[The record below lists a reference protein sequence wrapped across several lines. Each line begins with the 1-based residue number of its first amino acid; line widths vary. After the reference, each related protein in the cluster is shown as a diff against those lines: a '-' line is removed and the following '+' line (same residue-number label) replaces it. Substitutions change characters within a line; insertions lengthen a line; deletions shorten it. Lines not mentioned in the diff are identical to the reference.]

1 MILLKKSLL
10 TVHYDLTLYF
20 QFIRRW
26 NAERNLEIAAW
37 SAIQIQAA
45 FRGWFARDSLEDNHY
60 CATQIQR
67 ITRGYLATMHVFED
81 LYSITIVQSV
91 VRRFLAINVAVD
103 RLSSIIAIQA
113 WYRGIRAREAAD
125 ERFYSAL
132 AIQTTWRRYMCQM
145 TYQFDIIDII
155 IVQSIVRRRQAMQVR
170 KRTAA
175 AVRIQAFGR
184 TIIAMKKFVA
194 AKAMHDLVTRHT
206 SATKIQS
213 CWRSYSAQ
221 MRMLMTIVN
230 VIVIQSVWRR
240 RAVERIYKP
249 HLHRIKL
256 AKERK
261 RYNAATKIQSA
272 WRGFTHFSA
281 YTIVRYENQ
290 AATTI
295 QSQWRSYLHSTNYC
309 IMLIEIVRI
318 QALVRGRQERSWL
331 TFQNECASIIQAA
344 MRGYLTRKELHNESM
359 ISILISAAA
368 TSLRTRNAART
379 LQRWWVDELWIGE
392 QKRSALILREK
403 YAARTLQRWW
413 VNELWIR
420 KQKRSALIIERFF
433 IYVKKEVEKEI
444 KAMKKKK
451 RQRKKMK
458 KFMQSD
464 EWLLEDAWQ
473 GLEAAVSMENPAALQ
488 AATVP
493 AVPMVPYHHGQQQ
506 QQYVDNRIGRS
517 GMSPQLTVGR
527 GALPSSGG
535 APSMSGPPP
544 QAANYSAHAAANHS
558 NPRNYPIRQQ
568 HGYRGRRYDRT
579 DDDSMALDAA
589 FDEASAHDSHL
600 VSSNQYQQR
609 QRSKGYRGRRYN

>member
-1 MILLKKSLL
+1 M
-10 TVHYDLTLYF
+10 
-20 QFIRRW
+20 
-26 NAERNLEIAAW
+26 
-37 SAIQIQAA
+37 
-45 FRGWFARDSLEDNHY
+45 EDNHY

-103 RLSSIIAIQA
+103 RLASIIAIQA

-132 AIQTTWRRYMCQM
+132 AIQTTWRRFMCQM

-155 IVQSIVRRRQAMQVR
+155 IVQSVVRRRQAMQLR

-175 AVRIQAFGR
+175 VVRIQAFGR
-184 TIIAMKKFVA
+184 AIIAMKKYVA

-206 SATKIQS
+206 SATKIQT
-213 CWRSYSAQ
+213 CWRSYIAQ

-240 RAVERIYKP
+240 RAVEKIYKP

-261 RYNAATKIQSA
+261 RQSSAIKIQSA
-272 WRGFTHFSA
+272 WRGFTAFSG

-290 AATTI
+290 AATLI

-331 TFQNECASIIQAA
+331 TFQNECATIIQAA

-379 LQRWWVDELWIGE
+379 LQRWWVDLLW
-392 QKRSALILREK
+392 
-403 YAARTLQRWW
+403 T
-413 VNELWIR
+413 R
-420 KQKRSALIIERFF
+420 KQKKSALIIERFF

-451 RQRKKMK
+451 RQKKKMK
-458 KFMQSD
+458 KYMQSD
-464 EWLLEDAWQ
+464 DWLLENAWQ
-473 GLEAAVSMENPAALQ
+473 GLEAAASVENSVAPQPAA
-488 AATVP
+488 VP
-493 AVPMVPYHHGQQQ
+493 AVPMNPYDHGQQ
-506 QQYVDNRIGRS
+506 QQYVDNRVARA
-517 GMSPQLTVGR
+517 GMAPSMTVGR
-527 GALPSSGG
+527 GALPQSGG
-535 APSMSGPPP
+535 APNMSGPPP

-558 NPRNYPIRQQ
+558 VPRNNPVRQQ
-568 HGYRGRRYDRT
+568 RGYRGRRYDT
-579 DDDSMALDAA
+579 IDDDSRALDAA
-589 FDEASAHDSHL
+589 FDEATAHDSHM

-609 QRSKGYRGRRYN
+609 PRSRSKGYRGRRYN

>member
-1 MILLKKSLL
+1 M
-10 TVHYDLTLYF
+10 LYF
-20 QFIRRW
+20 QFVRRW
-26 NAERNLEIAAW
+26 NAERNLEIAVW

-67 ITRGYLATMHVFED
+67 ITRGYLATIRVFED

-125 ERFYSAL
+125 ERFYSAI
-132 AIQTTWRRYMCQM
+132 AIQSTWRRYMCQM

-155 IVQSIVRRRQAMQVR
+155 IVQSIVRRRQAIQLR
-170 KRTAA
+170 KKNAA
-175 AVRIQAFGR
+175 AVRIQALAR
-184 TIIAMKKFVA
+184 AKVARNEYAQMKTL
-194 AKAMHDLVTRHT
+194 HDLLTRHT
-206 SATKIQS
+206 SATIIQS

-221 MRMLMTIVN
+221 VKMLMTIVN

-240 RAVERIYKP
+240 RAVEKIYKP

-261 RYNAATKIQSA
+261 RYNSAIMIQSA
-272 WRGFTHFSA
+272 WRGFTDFSA
-281 YTIVRYENQ
+281 YTIIRYENQ
-290 AATTI
+290 AATII
-295 QSQWRSYLHSTNYC
+295 QSRWRGYVHSTNYC

-331 TFQNECASIIQAA
+331 KFQNECASIIQAT

-359 ISILISAAA
+359 ISVLISAAA

-379 LQRWWVDELWIGE
+379 LQRWWAEVLWRKEQELWR
-392 QKRSALILREK
+392 Q
-403 YAARTLQRWW
+403 
-413 VNELWIR
+413 
-420 KQKRSALIIERFF
+420 KQKKAALIIERFF

-451 RQRKKMK
+451 KQRKKMK
-458 KFMQSD
+458 KYMQSD
-464 EWLLEDAWQ
+464 DWLLENAWQ
-473 GLEAAVSMENPAALQ
+473 GLEAAGSVDNSIALQ
-488 AATVP
+488 AAAAPT
-493 AVPMVPYHHGQQQ
+493 ASTAQPYNQGIQ
-506 QQYVDNRIGRS
+506 QQYQQQIVNQNIHS
-517 GMSPQLTVGR
+517 GMSPSRIGGGGT
-527 GALPSSGG
+527 LPPSGSK
-535 APSMSGPPP
+535 PNMSGQPAPVT
-544 QAANYSAHAAANHS
+544 NYSAQASANHS
-558 NPRNYPIRQQ
+558 VPRNNSLRQQ

-579 DDDSMALDAA
+579 DDDSLALDAA
-589 FDEASAHDSHL
+589 FDEASAHDSR
-600 VSSNQYQQR
+600 VGSSNQYR
-609 QRSKGYRGRRYN
+609 QRSSSRGYRGRRYN